1 LFKKNYRRRLSL
13 FFFSSHRT
21 PFSEYTVSSLNS
33 EQQQQQP
40 TTTTTTTTKRKNKMR
55 NEIGRK

>member
-40 TTTTTTTTKRKNKMR
+40 TTTTTKRKNKMR